1 MKKLVLLST
10 LMLSGLAIAEVPPNM
25 IVFLADDMGM
35 GDTSA
40 YQDWCGNPDKA
51 QLHTPAMD
59 KLAANGVRF
68 TDAHSPSSRCTPTR
82 YALLTGR
89 YCWRTHLKHFV
100 LFGNHGDPLIERD
113 RLTLPEFLQESGYTT
128 GILGKWHLGLSYS
141 AKNGKPAKGWDD
153 ADLTKPLLDGP
164 LDHGFDYFY
173 GFSRSHGTSGPN
185 GNQKPKKTKM
195 KGGTIA
201 HNCPDQNIGPGWL
214 HNRRV
219 AGATGNGKQLD
230 GSYVRNR
237 IGNVLDEKAHEFLD
251 SANAQ
256 KKPFFLYFASPSNHT
271 PYTPTDKIGA
281 YPVKGASRN
290 VDGSA
295 TDNLRLDFIYENDV
309 LIARLFDYLE
319 STDDPRR
326 PGKKLVENT
335 PFIFASDNGAER
347 RVKKYTGPLRSHKAS
362 VYEGGHRIPFLAI
375 WPLGGITGGRDCD
388 RLLALTDI
396 YATVADILGRPLP
409 PTKGQAVGAED
420 SVSQLAALRGEQWTP
435 RVPVYPNDHQ
445 EAVKKEG
452 PERAWVAVRSNAAPI
467 PGEWKLLLDHEFAWN
482 GTLNPKELY
491 NLADDREEARNVID
505 HPEYEAVVT
514 FLLEQAKSAAGDNG
528 STRNPLPAGAAQF
541 IYSAEAQ

>member
-1 MKKLVLLST
+1 MRKIILVYLFI
-10 LMLSGLAIAEVPPNM
+10 MVGAAFAERPNI

-40 YQDWCGNPDKA
+40 YQDWSGNPDHA

-89 YCWRTHLKHFV
+89 YCWRTRLKHFV

-128 GILGKWHLGLSYS
+128 GILGKWHLGLTYS

-185 GNQKPKKTKM
+185 GSKK
-195 KGGTIA
+195 GVNA
-201 HNCPDQNIGPGWL
+201 PDQNIGPGWL
-214 HNRRV
+214 HNRSV

-271 PYTPTDKIGA
+271 PYTPTDKIGN
-281 YPVKGASRN
+281 YPVAQASRN

-295 TDNLRLDFIYENDV
+295 TDNIRLDFIYENDV

-335 PFIFASDNGAER
+335 LFIFASDNGAER
-347 RVKKYTGPLRSHKAS
+347 HVKQYTGPVRSHKAS
-362 VYEGGHRIPFLAI
+362 VYEGGHRIPFLAS

-388 RLLALTDI
+388 RLLALTDL
-396 YATVADILGRPLP
+396 YATVAEILGKPLP

-435 RVPVYPNDHQ
+435 RIPVYPNDHA

-491 NLADDREEARNVID
+491 NLADDREEVRNVID
-505 HPEYEAVVT
+505 HPEYVAVVT

-528 STRNPLPAGAAQF
+528 STRNPLPSGSGQF
-541 IYSAEAQ
+541 ILNSDVDLL

>member
-1 MKKLVLLST
+1 MF
-10 LMLSGLAIAEVPPNM
+10 MLSGVAIAEPPPNI

-40 YQDWCGNPDKA
+40 YQDWCGNPDNA
-51 QLHTPAMD
+51 QLHTPAME

-89 YCWRTHLKHFV
+89 YCWRTRLKHFV
-100 LFGNHGDPLIERD
+100 LFGVHGDPLIERQ

-128 GILGKWHLGLSYS
+128 GILGKWHLGLTYS
-141 AKNGKPAKGWDD
+141 AKNGRPAKGWDD
-153 ADLTKPLLDGP
+153 ADLTQPLLDGP
-164 LDHGFDYFY
+164 LDHGFDYFH

-185 GNQKPKKTKM
+185 GNKPRKEGKK
-195 KGGTIA
+195 KGGIID
-201 HNCPDQNIGPGWL
+201 HNCPEQNRGPGWL
-214 HNRRV
+214 HNRTV
-219 AGATGNGKQLD
+219 VGATGKGKLLD
-230 GSYVRNR
+230 DSYVLNR

-256 KKPFFLYFASPSNHT
+256 KKPFFLYFASHSNHT
-271 PYTPTDKIGA
+271 PYTPTDKIGK
-281 YPVKGASRN
+281 YPVTGASRN

-295 TDNLRLDFIYENDV
+295 TKNIRLDFIYENDV

-335 PFIFASDNGAER
+335 LFVFASDNGAER
-347 RVKKYTGPLRSHKAS
+347 KDKQYTGPLRSHKAS
-362 VYEGGHRIPFLAI
+362 TYEGGHRIPFLAS
-375 WPLGGITGGRDCD
+375 WPLGGISGGRDCD

-396 YATVADILGRPLP
+396 YATVAEIIAKPLP
-409 PTKGQAVGAED
+409 PTAGKAVGAED
-420 SVSQLAALRGEQWTP
+420 SVSQLAALRGEKWAP
-435 RVPVYPNDHQ
+435 RIPVYPNDHA

-467 PGEWKLLLDHEFAWN
+467 PGEWKLFLDHEFAWN
-482 GTLNPKELY
+482 GTLNPMELY
-491 NLADDREEARNVID
+491 NLANDRKEDNNVIGN
-505 HPEYEAVVT
+505 PEYKPVVE
-514 FLLEQAKSAAGDNG
+514 FLLEQARGAAGDHG
-528 STRNPLPAGAAQF
+528 STRRCRQKYAR
-541 IYSAEAQ
+541 

>member
-10 LMLSGLAIAEVPPNM
+10 LLLSGLAIAEVPPNI

-40 YQDWCGNPDKA
+40 YQDWSGNPDKA

-89 YCWRTHLKHFV
+89 YCWRTHLKHWV

-128 GILGKWHLGLSYS
+128 GILGKWHLGLSYR

-195 KGGTIA
+195 KGGIIA
-201 HNCPDQNIGPGWL
+201 HNCPEQNRGPGWL
-214 HNRRV
+214 HNRSV
-219 AGATGNGKQLD
+219 VGATGNGKLLD
-230 GSYVRNR
+230 GSYVLNR
-237 IGNVLDEKAHEFLD
+237 IGKVLDEKAHEFLD

-295 TDNLRLDFIYENDV
+295 TDNLRLDYIYENDV

-335 PFIFASDNGAER
+335 LFIFASDNGAER
-347 RVKKYTGPLRSHKAS
+347 HVKQYTGPLRSHKAS
-362 VYEGGHRIPFLAI
+362 VYEGGHRIPFLAS

-388 RLLALTDI
+388 RLLALTDL
-396 YATVADILGRPLP
+396 YATVAEILGEPLP
-409 PTKGQAVGAED
+409 PTQGQAVGAED
-420 SVSQLAALRGEQWTP
+420 SVSQLAALRGEQWAP
-435 RVPVYPNDHQ
+435 RIPVYPNDHQ
-445 EAVKKEG
+445 EAVKKDG

-528 STRNPLPAGAAQF
+528 STRNPLPADSAQF
-541 IYSAEAQ
+541 IYSATE